1 MPRICKHF
9 TFNQWKS
16 DTLLIDI
23 TLSRMVQ
30 IAVGVNKV
38 ENKGLNLQD
47 MCRHRQQSLAQD
59 QWLSSLA
66 R

>member
-1 MPRICKHF
+1 M
-9 TFNQWKS
+9 
-16 DTLLIDI
+16 LINI